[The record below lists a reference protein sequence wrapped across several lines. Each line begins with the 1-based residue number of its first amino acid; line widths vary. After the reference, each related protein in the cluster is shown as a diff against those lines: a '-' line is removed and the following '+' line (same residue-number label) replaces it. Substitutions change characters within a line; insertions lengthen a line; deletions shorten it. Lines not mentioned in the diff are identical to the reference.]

1 MLLLFLFLLSSSL
14 LSSSSL
20 NQSIIPANECLRKQL
35 IENIMGNCISY
46 APDGIPEC
54 QRCGKVGHKEWHE
67 LSPLEKKRE
76 WVVLS
81 PKEKYTLLCASCS
94 RVYEEEDTKFVK
106 ERQYYSKAKTQLYP
120 KVRHK
125 ERLKRLKSDEKWD
138 GTASFYASYRP
149 PSTISHLI
157 EEVEEGIGN
166 MVRKGTD
173 FVGQLTKGN
182 GGSAK
187 SSGSGGVIEEE
198 DESALDEEDEGP
210 SSLNV
215 KNVQKDDQ
223 QTSLDALHEDFEVL
237 LVQEDTL
244 TDEEGFEVH
253 DHD

>member
-1 MLLLFLFLLSSSL
+1 LLLLFLSSLLSSSS
-14 LSSSSL
+14 SSSSL

-35 IENIMGNCISY
+35 IENMGNCISY

-81 PKEKYTLLCASCS
+81 PKEKYTLLCVSCS

-120 KVRHK
+120 KVMHK

-182 GGSAK
+182 SAK
-187 SSGSGGVIEEE
+187 SSNGSGGVIEEE
-198 DESALDEEDEGP
+198 DESALDGEDEGP
-210 SSLNV
+210 SSSSSNV
-215 KNVQKDDQ
+215 KNVKKDDQ

>member
-1 MLLLFLFLLSSSL
+1 
-14 LSSSSL
+14 
-20 NQSIIPANECLRKQL
+20 
-35 IENIMGNCISY
+35 MGNCISY

-54 QRCGKVGHKEWHE
+54 QRCGIVGQKEWHE
-67 LSPLEKKRE
+67 MSPLEKKRE

-81 PKEKYTLLCASCS
+81 PKEKYTLLCVRCF

-173 FVGQLTKGN
+173 FVGQLTKSH
-182 GGSAK
+182 GG
-187 SSGSGGVIEEE
+187 SSGSGSGGGVIEEE
-198 DESALDEEDEGP
+198 DELALEDEGP
-210 SSLNV
+210 SLSS
-215 KNVQKDDQ
+215 VQKKQNDTGEQ
-223 QTSLDALHEDFEVL
+223 QTGFDALHEDFEVL

-253 DHD
+253 DER